1 LNSKDADISRINLSE
16 LDLPLRSEQR
26 WDKESDI
33 AKNVLAPIREQLVN
47 ADAFVILS
55 PERSGMVAPGLKNFF
70 LLASSKHEFAHKPAL
85 LIWVSSG
92 TWWSYPIAEL
102 RMSSYKNTKLCYIPD
117 HVIVRDIENI
127 LENHEM
133 KEKSTDY
140 RIKSRI
146 DRSLDH
152 LIQYGTALQDM
163 RKNTKIDLMQHE
175 YGM

>member
-1 LNSKDADISRINLSE
+1 
-16 LDLPLRSEQR
+16 
-26 WDKESDI
+26 
-33 AKNVLAPIREQLVN
+33 
-47 ADAFVILS
+47 
-55 PERSGMVAPGLKNFF
+55 
-70 LLASSKHEFAHKPAL
+70 
-85 LIWVSSG
+85 
-92 TWWSYPIAEL
+92 
-102 RMSSYKNTKLCYIPD
+102 MSSYKNTKLCYIPD